1 MTDCFLKIFNI
12 SVTASYLVVA
22 VLLLRLILKKAP
34 KWSICLLWGIVALR
48 LVMPFSFESKLSLVP
63 SANTVVVSN
72 TADAPFE
79 VNTGVS
85 AVDTEINDI
94 IIENKDSINNINQSI
109 SGAVTSNNDS
119 APDLNPDTTE
129 NLSSQNSV
137 ESKKIKVS
145 IFTVFG
151 LVWLLGIATMLIYSA
166 ISYAIVRKKVKVSL
180 HYRDNIYF
188 CDNVDTSFILGI
200 FRPRIYI
207 QSDMTQQN
215 TDYVIKHE
223 CAHLK
228 RCDHLIKPFAFLLL
242 SVYWFNPLVWVSY
255 ILLCRDI
262 ESACDERV
270 VKDAADIDIKGY
282 STALLNCG
290 TKRRVII
297 ACPVAFGEVSVKS
310 RIRAVLKYKRPPRY
324 LCVMAVVLSV
334 AVSVCF
340 LTDPI
345 QKVDALSEV
354 IEYETV
360 VEYINRTQNDTA
372 DNGNKQNNLFN
383 NILSV
388 FKGDNNSNAN
398 TSSTNST
405 ISQGNNS
412 NNYAD
417 VNVNGFDD
425 LFKPDVNI
433 SDNNYWTS
441 DNSTNNTTQGAT
453 STVVPPNDNSSQ
465 KDQTTSEETVSNP
478 NKTVISSSVYVYNYN
493 SNVNAQIQDWFV
505 QGDNVH
511 MLLNNTIDR
520 TYSYVIFDSNI
531 GSITFEKDTRMKSG
545 EMNCFGNEIWISYP
559 ELKGIVIYDKETF
572 VEKETIHLDTEV
584 YSFDIYNDYLIYSDC
599 GQSVRVYR
607 YNLKNGKKMTFS
619 YLEYQNSFY
628 KPDVL
633 VNDEYGLVYI
643 SESSVGGSELF
654 CYDIETMSLKQK
666 YSPPLGS
673 IEDYGYPNG
682 QRKSFLND
690 GFLYWGAF
698 KIDPLNITNIVSS
711 YGKNLDATKE
721 YDGMIQVTDR
731 YVVMESGIYD
741 KVTCKQVLLWLGTNQ
756 TPRYASMITESGN
769 IIGASLNGLRVVIDG
784 L

>member
-109 SGAVTSNNDS
+109 SGAVTSNIDS
-119 APDLNPDTTE
+119 TPDLNPDTTE

-166 ISYAIVRKKVKVSL
+166 ISYAVVRKKVKVSL

-262 ESACDERV
+262 ESACDEKV

-360 VEYINRTQNDTA
+360 TEYINRTQNDTA
-372 DNGNKQNNLFN
+372 DNSNKQNNLFN

-417 VNVNGFDD
+417 VNVNGFVD
-425 LFKPDVNI
+425 LFVPDTDIIIND
-433 SDNNYWTS
+433 SDSSKNE
-441 DNSTNNTTQGAT
+441 NS
-453 STVVPPNDNSSQ
+453 SNDNTSQSDTSSETE
-465 KDQTTSEETVSNP
+465 DNDRNTNEDVVTTENKVIIDESHYLYKYDATV
-478 NKTVISSSVYVYNYN
+478 
-493 SNVNAQIQDWFV
+493 QDWFV
-505 QGDNVH
+505 EGDNVH
-511 MLLNNTIDR
+511 MLLNNKNESM
-520 TYSYVIFDSNI
+520 YKYVAFDTNK
-531 GSITFEKDTRMKSG
+531 GSIISEKDTAHLG
-545 EMNCFGNEIWISYP
+545 FEMHIYDDELWISYP
-559 ELKGIVIYDKETF
+559 DLLSIKIYDVKTF
-572 VEKETIHLDTEV
+572 SEKSTLYLGTEIGTFDV
-584 YSFDIYNDYLIYSDC
+584 YNNYLIYTDC
-599 GQSVRVYR
+599 GTSWVSAYR
-607 YNLKNGKKMTFS
+607 YNLNTGSKEVITPAS
-619 YLEYQNSFY
+619 YGVQFHE
-628 KPDVL
+628 PDVL
-633 VNDEYGLVYI
+633 INQEYGLIYI
-643 SESSVGGSELF
+643 SDSDLTGSHLH
-654 CYDIETMSLKQK
+654 CYDIETLSLKSK
-666 YSPPLGS
+666 YV
-673 IEDYGYPNG
+673 EKYRDNDYGCANSE
-682 QRKSFLND
+682 RRSFLDD
-690 GFLYWGAF
+690 GYLYWRTYKF
-698 KIDPLNITNIVSS
+698 DSQDVSDYIVQ
-711 YGKNLDATKE
+711 YGDDTFFDFN
-721 YDGMIQVTDR
+721 GVFQVTDK
-731 YVVMESGIYD
+731 YVLTRSGIYNKD
-741 KVTCKQVLLWLGTNQ
+741 TCEHFLPIKNIFAPENMTNL
-756 TPRYASMITESGN
+756 TALMVTESGN
-769 IIGASLNGLRVVIDG
+769 IFCTAFNRDWYVTVGTLN
-784 L
+784 